1 MSISL
6 IPTTMEELGEALSQ
20 LTEKSLV
27 LAGGTDLVLVMRA
40 KLLEPDIVLCLTDV
54 PQLREIQI
62 TPERVVIGT
71 MVTMHD
77 LELATNGIPDLQALA
92 DASSDVGSPQVRN
105 KATVGGNVANASP
118 AADTPSVLWALGAQ
132 VDIMGPGGVRRLM
145 PICEF
150 MLGSKKTALNPGEI
164 IVGFIIDRTAL
175 RGWRSAYHKLGH
187 RTRVTIS
194 RIGMTIVVREDE
206 NGIVQDAR
214 VVAGAIKPIPFE
226 LKAAEDI
233 LRGQRADPSLA
244 EAIGATFKGNTRR
257 VYKENAAKG
266 VAEDV
271 LLLLKNR

>member
-20 LTEKSLV
+20 LTEQSLV
-27 LAGGTDLVLVMRA
+27 LAGGTDLTLVMRA
-40 KLLEPDIVLCLTDV
+40 KLLEPDIVLCLTDI

-62 TPERVVIGT
+62 TPERAVIGS
-71 MVTMHD
+71 MATMHD
-77 LELATNGIPDLQALA
+77 LELAANGIPDLQALA

-118 AADTPSVLWALGAQ
+118 AADTPSVLWALDAQ

-150 MLGSKKTALNPGEI
+150 MLGSKKTALGPGEV
-164 IVGFIIDRTAL
+164 IVSFIIDRTAL

-194 RIGMTIVVREDE
+194 RIGMTIVVREDAD
-206 NGIVQDAR
+206 GIVQDAR

>member
-20 LTEKSLV
+20 LTEQSLV

-40 KLLEPDIVLCLTDV
+40 KLLEPDIVLCLTDI

-62 TPERVVIGT
+62 TPERAVIGS
-71 MVTMHD
+71 MATMHD
-77 LELATNGIPDLQALA
+77 LELAANGIPDLQALA

-150 MLGSKKTALNPGEI
+150 MLGSKKTALGPGEV
-164 IVGFIIDRTAL
+164 IVSFIIDRTAL

-206 NGIVQDAR
+206 DGIVQDAR

>member
-20 LTEKSLV
+20 LTEQSLV
-27 LAGGTDLVLVMRA
+27 LAGGTDLTLVMRA
-40 KLLEPDIVLCLTDV
+40 KLLEPDIVLCLTDI

-62 TPERVVIGT
+62 TPERAVIGS
-71 MVTMHD
+71 MATMHD
-77 LELATNGIPDLQALA
+77 LELAANGIPDLQALA

-150 MLGSKKTALNPGEI
+150 MLGSKKTALGPGEV
-164 IVGFIIDRTAL
+164 IVSFLIDRTAL

-206 NGIVQDAR
+206 DGIVQDAR